1 MNHKN
6 SKVCL
11 ELDFEDEFPY
21 SNGFLA
27 SEFTDDDEDEENDMI
42 TFDMNN
48 ELKFLN
54 RLKQLKEIADKNNAV
69 IINLEKMISH
79 TESKI
84 RLFK

>member
-1 MNHKN
+1 
-6 SKVCL
+6 
-11 ELDFEDEFPY
+11 
-21 SNGFLA
+21 
-27 SEFTDDDEDEENDMI
+27 
-42 TFDMNN
+42 MNN

-84 RLFK
+84 ELFK